1 MPYVT
6 TDVEVWVDLE
16 EFDTEDLVEELEKR
30 GKVVAGED
38 GTQFD
43 ERLVRIWELR
53 RLGRP
58 FDAELDKY
66 LYEVLGRV
74 V

>member
-1 MPYVT
+1 MPYVN

-16 EFDTEDLVEELEKR
+16 DFDTEDLVEELEKR
-30 GKVVAGED
+30 GKVVASED
-38 GTQFD
+38 GSEYNEQ
-43 ERLVRIWELR
+43 LNRIWHLR
-53 RLGRP
+53 RLGQP

>member
-1 MPYVT
+1 
-6 TDVEVWVDLE
+6 VDLE
-16 EFDTEDLVEELEKR
+16 KFDTDDLVEELERR
-30 GKVVAGED
+30 GKVLTSED
-38 GTQFD
+38 GT
-43 ERLVRIWELR
+43 EYNELLNRIWHLR
-53 RLGRP
+53 RQGQP